1 MDYQSTRRAVR
12 AVVATGATALAL
24 ALLPASAF
32 AQSGGDPNRPH
43 GLEKTSTHTQVRTIT
58 PLGAAAGVAHA
69 APASKQ
75 LDYSQ
80 QVQQNDEWC
89 WAADGSS
96 IEQSQGGSAS
106 QEEFCAAGKGA
117 QVGNCP
123 NDAAQI
129 SEIVQGFQGTGFS
142 AQDAGGPISYTSIQ
156 QQVDGGI
163 LNLTGIYWTSGG
175 GHAEVIYGYDSSNQS
190 IMLGDPWPSY
200 QRYQTWDYSQYQ
212 RNAQFTWNDTVVN
225 IRKG

>member
-1 MDYQSTRRAVR
+1 MDNRSTRRAAR

-32 AQSGGDPNRPH
+32 AQSGGDQGRPH
-43 GLEKTSTHTQVRTIT
+43 GLEQTAVHTQVQEVT
-58 PLGAAAGVAHA
+58 PAGAARAAHA
-69 APASKQ
+69 LPASKR
-75 LDYSQ
+75 LNYTQ
-80 QVQQNDEWC
+80 QVQQNNEWC

-96 IEQSQGGSAS
+96 IEKSEGGSAS
-106 QEEFCAAGKGA
+106 QEQFCAAGKGA

-123 NDAAQI
+123 NDAAEI
-129 SEIVQGFQGTGFS
+129 PEIVQGFRGTGFS
-142 AQDAGGPISYTSIQ
+142 AQDAGGTISYSSIQ
-156 QQVDGGI
+156 KQVDAGI

-175 GHAEVIYGYDSSNQS
+175 GHAEVIYGYDSSNQT

-200 QRYQTWDYSQYQ
+200 QRYQTWDYNQYRSNSQF
-212 RNAQFTWNDTVVN
+212 RWNDTIVN

>member
-1 MDYQSTRRAVR
+1 MDYRSTRRAVR

-24 ALLPASAF
+24 AMLPASAF
-32 AQSGGDPNRPH
+32 AQSGGDANRPN
-43 GLEKTSTHTQVRTIT
+43 GLEKTGTHTQVRTIA
-58 PLGAAAGVAHA
+58 PLGAASSAHA
-69 APASKQ
+69 MPASKQ

-117 QVGNCP
+117 QVGNCL
-123 NDAAQI
+123 NEAAQI

-142 AQDAGGPISYTSIQ
+142 AQDAGGPISYNSIM